1 MLLKSTTA
9 LCFGLVL
16 FGLAAVPANAQSRQR
31 ATTGDVTRYT
41 ERGEDGR
48 LRTRIIVQKRSFL
61 DGGTEVLPGTKD
73 LPNNAR
79 PYGYSPMGTIEGTN
93 FGGIRHPLPGP
104 YDLMGKNNPYPFQ

>member
-1 MLLKSTTA
+1 MLLKSTSA

-16 FGLAAVPANAQSRQR
+16 VGIAAAPANAQSTKQR
-31 ATTGDVTRYT
+31 GPVDATRYT

-73 LPNNAR
+73 PN
-79 PYGYSPMGTIEGTN
+79 PLVTFGYSPLGSTIEGTN
-93 FGGIRHPLPGP
+93 YGGIRHPLPSP
-104 YDLMGKNNPYPFQ
+104 YDLR